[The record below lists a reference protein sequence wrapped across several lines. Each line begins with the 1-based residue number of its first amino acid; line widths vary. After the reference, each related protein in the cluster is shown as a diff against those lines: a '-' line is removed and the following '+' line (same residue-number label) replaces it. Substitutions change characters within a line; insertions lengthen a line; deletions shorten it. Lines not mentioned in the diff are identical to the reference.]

1 MRKRR
6 KLRLSVG
13 LSGLLLTVVLAT
25 GITVA
30 LRAYG
35 RARTIVVE
43 ANRDLMEVLLDR
55 EVEQAQQQ
63 LRFDLVE
70 TYLDRLANAP
80 ILASSSRLP
89 LSADEI
95 RRAARMIAVALAATP
110 SVESYAVANTHGERL
125 LMRRLFTDADR
136 QRFNATPETAFVL
149 QTTAR
154 PEAGSGPIARRIL
167 LDRQLRQ
174 IRSETDPASASYDPR
189 QRGWFREALGSP
201 KPIATGV
208 YRYASTGEPG
218 FSIAQ
223 RSADGRF
230 VAAADI
236 PLSRTQ
242 GLLEDV
248 RTALDSYDDV
258 EVALVSAR
266 GVVVGHA
273 GLPGSAVPAS
283 DQTLTLDQLRTPVMQ
298 ALARRFG
305 DLSGSAE
312 RSARLQATQL
322 AAGGRAWE
330 VGLAPGPVLA
340 QSGKRTFLLLAIPQD
355 ELLADAKALRRESI
369 LSALGVLVVAVP
381 LVLLIARW
389 VSRSL
394 RALAA
399 EADAV
404 RSFDFSGPRTVW
416 PVVREV
422 DQLAGAMEA
431 MKGTIRRFLSVSSA
445 IAAEPNLDRLMDTI
459 LAESITNSGALGS
472 ALFLAEEPTGQAG
485 PDQAGSGLEGAG
497 RKGASGDSGGALKL
511 ALARTAAGETL
522 SLDPG
527 TLPLDLSSPEVML
540 GTASAQGSPLERFLV
555 KHAGKGDLPYVAVP
569 LLSRDRDPL
578 GLLLLWFDRSP
589 DPARVAF
596 IEAFSS
602 NAAVTLETRR
612 LIGAQ
617 KRLFEAFIEL
627 IAGSIDAKSPYTGG
641 HCKRVPEL
649 TRMLAE
655 AACAA
660 SDGPFA
666 AFDLSEE
673 RWEAVHVAAWLHD
686 CGKVITPEYVVDKA
700 TKLET
705 LYDRIH
711 EVRTRFE
718 VLKRDVWIRY
728 HEACRHL
735 APEQEDTALAAER
748 DDELARLDDDFAF
761 VASCNQGG
769 EFLSDEAIQR
779 LHRIADRTWL
789 RTLDDRLGVSQE
801 ELRRMEQ
808 RPAPPLPVLEP
819 LLADRPDHRIPRP
832 EAERLQPDNPWGFT
846 LQPPE
851 WLYDRGEL
859 HNLTIQKG
867 TLTPEERYK
876 INEHIVHTIRM
887 LSALPFPKHMRDVAE
902 LAGGHHE
909 TLIGTGYPRSLRREQ
924 MSDIARMM
932 AIADIFEA
940 LTAADRPY
948 KPAKTLSQ
956 ALRIMAFMRNDQHI
970 DPDLFELFIRSGVYR
985 RYAEQYLQPQ
995 QRDAVDEQAL
1005 LAGA

>member
-6 KLRLSVG
+6 HVRLSVG

-25 GITVA
+25 GVTVA
-30 LRAYG
+30 FRAYG

-43 ANRDLMEVLLDR
+43 ANRDLMEVLLGR

-70 TYLDRLANAP
+70 TYLDRLAKAP
-80 ILASSSRLP
+80 ILARSSRLP
-89 LSADEI
+89 LTADEL
-95 RRAARMIAVALAATP
+95 RRAARVIAVALAATP
-110 SVESYAVANTHGERL
+110 SVESFAVANTQGERL
-125 LMRRLFTDADR
+125 LMRQLFTDAER

-149 QTTAR
+149 QTTVR
-154 PEAGSGPIARRIL
+154 PEAGAGPIATRIL
-167 LDRQLRQ
+167 LDGQLRQ
-174 IRSETDPASASYDPR
+174 IRSEADPASASYDPR
-189 QRGWFREALGSP
+189 QRSWFREALGSP
-201 KPIATGV
+201 RPIATGV

-236 PLSRTQ
+236 PLSQTK

-248 RTALDSYDDV
+248 RTALDAYDDV

-273 GLPGSAVPAS
+273 GLPPSGAPAS

-298 ALARRFG
+298 ALARRFRE
-305 DLSGSAE
+305 LSGSAE
-312 RSARLQATQL
+312 RSAQLQATQL
-322 AAGGRAWE
+322 KAGGRAWE

-340 QSGKRTFLLLAIPQD
+340 QSGTRTFLLLAIPQD
-355 ELLADAKALRRESI
+355 ELLADAVALRRESI

-381 LVLLIARW
+381 LVLLIAHW

-399 EADAV
+399 EAEAV
-404 RSFDFSGPRTVW
+404 RRFDFSGPRTVW

-459 LAESITNSGALGS
+459 LTESISNSGALGS
-472 ALFLAEEPTGQAG
+472 ALFLVQEQKGTGG
-485 PDQAGSGLEGAG
+485 DPGGS
-497 RKGASGDSGGALKL
+497 LKL

-527 TLPLDLSSPEVML
+527 ALPLDPSSPEVML
-540 GTASAQGSPLERFLV
+540 GTASALGNALERCLV
-555 KHAGKGDLPYVAVP
+555 KHAGQGDLPYVAVP

-627 IAGSIDAKSPYTGG
+627 IAGSIDAKSAYTGG

-735 APEQEDTALAAER
+735 APEQEHPGLAAER
-748 DDELARLDDDFAF
+748 DAELARLDDDFAF

-769 EFLSDEAIQR
+769 EFLADEAIQR
-779 LHRIADRTWL
+779 LHRIAERTWL

-801 ELRRMEQ
+801 ERRRMEQ
-808 RPAPPLPVLEP
+808 RPAPPLPALEP

-832 EAERLQPDNPWGFT
+832 EGERWQPDNPWGFT

-924 MSDIARMM
+924 MSDLARMM

-985 RYAEQYLQPQ
+985 SYAEQYLQPQ
-995 QRDAVDEQAL
+995 QCDAVDEQAL